1 MAIHSNLISLL
12 FLATAITILTISPP
26 TSAAT
31 RRPQFNV
38 VRFGARPDG
47 RTDSTRAFLTAWTRA
62 CGSRVRVIMLVPKGR
77 FLVRNMQ
84 FTGPCKNRSIFVRIL
99 GTIVAPNNIWT
110 TGNSPHWIEFHRVD
124 GVTIS
129 GGVLDG
135 KGAALWACNFEPN
148 SAADYMGMQTLSIS
162 NSQNVVVSRLTSLN
176 SHMFHMVINFCHNV
190 KLQGVRISAPGNSP
204 NTDGIHV
211 QFSTAVSIVSSK
223 IATGDDCV
231 SIGPGT
237 ANMLVDKVTC
247 GPGHG
252 ISIGSL
258 GKDVNEQGVQNVTVR
273 STTFVG
279 TTNGFRIKAWG
290 KPSNGFARN
299 ILFQHATMYNVQ
311 NPIFIDQRYCPDR
324 NCADQG
330 SGVRVSDVTYQNI
343 RGTSATQVAVNF
355 DCSNRS
361 PCRGIRLNNVRLT
374 YRNRA
379 AVASCRNAG
388 GTAYGFVQPRSC
400 L

>member
-1 MAIHSNLISLL
+1 
-12 FLATAITILTISPP
+12 
-26 TSAAT
+26 
-31 RRPQFNV
+31 
-38 VRFGARPDG
+38 
-47 RTDSTRAFLTAWTRA
+47 
-62 CGSRVRVIMLVPKGR
+62 MLVPKGR

-135 KGAALWACNFEPN
+135 KGAALWACKKAGRSCPN
-148 SAADYMGMQTLSIS
+148 GATGMQTLSIS

-324 NCADQG
+324 NCADQQG

>member
-135 KGAALWACNFEPN
+135 KGAALWACKKAGRSCPN
-148 SAADYMGMQTLSIS
+148 GAT
-162 NSQNVVVSRLTSLN
+162 NVVVSRLTSLN

-324 NCADQG
+324 NCADQ
-330 SGVRVSDVTYQNI
+330 VKKKKKVTHFFCVFFCY
-343 RGTSATQVAVNF
+343 A
-355 DCSNRS
+355 
-361 PCRGIRLNNVRLT
+361 
-374 YRNRA
+374 
-379 AVASCRNAG
+379 
-388 GTAYGFVQPRSC
+388 
-400 L
+400 

>member
-135 KGAALWACNFEPN
+135 KGAALWA

>member
-135 KGAALWACNFEPN
+135 KGAALWACKKAGRSCPN
-148 SAADYMGMQTLSIS
+148 GATTLSIS

-324 NCADQG
+324 NCADQ
-330 SGVRVSDVTYQNI
+330 VKKKKKVTHFFCVFFCY
-343 RGTSATQVAVNF
+343 A
-355 DCSNRS
+355 
-361 PCRGIRLNNVRLT
+361 
-374 YRNRA
+374 
-379 AVASCRNAG
+379 
-388 GTAYGFVQPRSC
+388 
-400 L
+400 

>member
-1 MAIHSNLISLL
+1 
-12 FLATAITILTISPP
+12 
-26 TSAAT
+26 
-31 RRPQFNV
+31 
-38 VRFGARPDG
+38 
-47 RTDSTRAFLTAWTRA
+47 
-62 CGSRVRVIMLVPKGR
+62 
-77 FLVRNMQ
+77 MQ
-84 FTGPCKNRSIFVRIL
+84 FTGPCRNRSIFVRIL

-135 KGAALWACNFEPN
+135 KGAALWACKKAGRSCPN
-148 SAADYMGMQTLSIS
+148 GAT

-211 QFSTAVSIVSSK
+211 QFSTAVTIVSSK

-237 ANMLVDKVTC
+237 ANMLVDKV
-247 GPGHG
+247 
-252 ISIGSL
+252 
-258 GKDVNEQGVQNVTVR
+258 
-273 STTFVG
+273 
-279 TTNGFRIKAWG
+279 
-290 KPSNGFARN
+290 
-299 ILFQHATMYNVQ
+299 
-311 NPIFIDQRYCPDR
+311 
-324 NCADQG
+324 G

>member
-1 MAIHSNLISLL
+1 
-12 FLATAITILTISPP
+12 
-26 TSAAT
+26 
-31 RRPQFNV
+31 
-38 VRFGARPDG
+38 
-47 RTDSTRAFLTAWTRA
+47 
-62 CGSRVRVIMLVPKGR
+62 
-77 FLVRNMQ
+77 
-84 FTGPCKNRSIFVRIL
+84 
-99 GTIVAPNNIWT
+99 
-110 TGNSPHWIEFHRVD
+110 
-124 GVTIS
+124 
-129 GGVLDG
+129 
-135 KGAALWACNFEPN
+135 
-148 SAADYMGMQTLSIS
+148 
-162 NSQNVVVSRLTSLN
+162 
-176 SHMFHMVINFCHNV
+176 MFHMVINFCHNV

-324 NCADQG
+324 NCADQ
-330 SGVRVSDVTYQNI
+330 VKKKKKVTHFFCVFFCY
-343 RGTSATQVAVNF
+343 A
-355 DCSNRS
+355 
-361 PCRGIRLNNVRLT
+361 
-374 YRNRA
+374 
-379 AVASCRNAG
+379 
-388 GTAYGFVQPRSC
+388 
-400 L
+400 